1 MKKYVII
8 ILLTLLL
15 LPLNVFASSI
25 KDGYKSMNLRETLK
39 DEEIVEAFTAYSENK
54 KQVTIYMFR
63 GAGCP
68 HCSDFLDFLNDLAK
82 TEGNKFK
89 LVSYEIWFD
98 KDNKELLEEVA
109 NKMGFE
115 TSGVPLIII
124 GKKVYHGYDSSDSE
138 SIKKQIDKMYKQKVS
153 DRYDVFDDIDGKYD
167 KSFSEGKI
175 IFYNFLFTTIS
186 TCVILFYVNK
196 RFARR
201 K

>member
-1 MKKYVII
+1 MKKII
-8 ILLTLLL
+8 ITTLLAL
-15 LPLNVFASSI
+15 LIIPINVYASSI
-25 KDGYKSMNLRETLK
+25 KDGYKSMNLKETLK
-39 DEEIVEAFTAYSENK
+39 DEEITEAFSAYGENK

-82 TEGNKFK
+82 TEGKKFK
-89 LVSYEIWFD
+89 LESYEIWFD

-109 NKMGFE
+109 DKLGFE
-115 TSGVPLIII
+115 ASGVPVIII
-124 GKKVYHGYDSSDSE
+124 GKKVYQGYDSSDAD

-153 DRYDVFDDIDGKYD
+153 DRYDVFDDIDGKYE
-167 KSFSEGKI
+167 KTLSEGKI

-186 TCVILFYVNK
+186 TCIIIAYVNK
-196 RFARR
+196 RLAKR